1 MTPFGKKN
9 KIKKSDEGGWV
20 VAAREAA
27 LVPCPVAGAAGSGGS
42 EDAPAAWGARR
53 APRRLCTEAES
64 KLLLTGEFGLRDS
77 QGRLV
82 YFSLCAATGAGGER
96 GKKKKGSF

>member
-1 MTPFGKKN
+1 M
-9 KIKKSDEGGWV
+9 GGC
-20 VAAREAA
+20 RST
-27 LVPCPVAGAAGSGGS
+27 GSSRAAGSGGA

-64 KLLLTGEFGLRDS
+64 KLLLAGEFGLRDS

-82 YFSLCAATGAGGER
+82 YFSLCL
-96 GKKKKGSF
+96 F